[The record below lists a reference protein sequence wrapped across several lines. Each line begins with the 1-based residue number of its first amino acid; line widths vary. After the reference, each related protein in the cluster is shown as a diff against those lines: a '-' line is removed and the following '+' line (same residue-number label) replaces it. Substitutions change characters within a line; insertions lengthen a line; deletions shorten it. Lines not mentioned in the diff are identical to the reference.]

1 MVSVNRGASW
11 AIATKGGRV
20 TSKTKV
26 KTAYVCNECGADY
39 NKWQGQCSECQTWNS
54 VVEMRLGPTAR
65 NSSAR
70 FDGYAGSAGGNPVQ
84 TLADISLAD
93 LPRFGSGAGEFDP
106 VLGGGFVHG
115 TVVLIGGSASESK
128 RTLLLRTLC
137 KLAQNMSALYVTG
150 EESLQQVAMRGKR
163 LELPT
168 ERLKMNS
175 EISVEAVCAAA
186 KKVNPKVMVG
196 VSI

>member
-54 VVEMRLGPTAR
+54 VVEMRLGPTPR
-65 NSSAR
+65 NRSAR
-70 FDGYAGSAGGNPVQ
+70 FEGYAGSAGGNPVQ

-93 LPRFGSGAGEFDP
+93 LPRFGSGAGELDR
-106 VLGGGFVHG
+106 
-115 TVVLIGGSASESK
+115 SEAHTS
-128 RTLLLRTLC
+128 
-137 KLAQNMSALYVTG
+137 
-150 EESLQQVAMRGKR
+150 ELQSRGH
-163 LELPT
+163 P
-168 ERLKMNS
+168 
-175 EISVEAVCAAA
+175 
-186 KKVNPKVMVG
+186 
-196 VSI
+196 